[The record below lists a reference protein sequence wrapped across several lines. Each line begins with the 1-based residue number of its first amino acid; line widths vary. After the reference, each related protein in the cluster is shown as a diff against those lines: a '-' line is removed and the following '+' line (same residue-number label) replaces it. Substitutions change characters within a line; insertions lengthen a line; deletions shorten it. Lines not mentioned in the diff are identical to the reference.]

1 MFLIHRFLPYLE
13 PKHIK
18 YELHLFAE
26 NVNAPASRVGEL
38 ILGKAQ
44 QLCPALPDDGDRYE
58 GDVGSVAS
66 FLLENCKLPLAL
78 VQPADYSFDDDNAAS
93 VATSED

>member
-1 MFLIHRFLPYLE
+1 ME

-44 QLCPALPDDGDRYE
+44 QLCPAL
-58 GDVGSVAS
+58 
-66 FLLENCKLPLAL
+66 
-78 VQPADYSFDDDNAAS
+78 
-93 VATSED
+93 VATAAHNKARGLLRRLGSWKCGCGFLKQR

>member
-1 MFLIHRFLPYLE
+1 MGRSVRFDPGHLSIPYYVRFLPFLE

-38 ILGKAQ
+38 ILSKAE
-44 QLCPALPDDGDRYE
+44 QLDPVLVATAAHNKVGLRSWSPQWLPALLHGLRF
-58 GDVGSVAS
+58 VWAS
-66 FLLENCKLPLAL
+66 G
-78 VQPADYSFDDDNAAS
+78 
-93 VATSED
+93 